1 MLWNGSNKN
10 STIKAAGHIHTGR
23 LTSERIYSTSGWGGG
38 TVYKYLLL
46 STIVQVF
53 KELTCVVEVNVPL
66 KSLGKLGRS
75 ETIPCMCGEGEID
88 W

>member
-10 STIKAAGHIHTGR
+10 LTIKAAGHIHTGG
-23 LTSERIYSTSGWGGG
+23 LTSERIYSTSGWGGD
-38 TVYKYLLL
+38 TVY
-46 STIVQVF
+46 IQVF

-75 ETIPCMCGEGEID
+75 ETIPCVGWERLTGDAASM
-88 W
+88 

>member
-10 STIKAAGHIHTGR
+10 STIKAAGHIHTGG

-38 TVYKYLLL
+38 TVY
-46 STIVQVF
+46 IQVF

-75 ETIPCMCGEGEID
+75 ETIPCVGWERLTGDAASM
-88 W
+88 